1 MAAKATT
8 PDRPERKKGP
18 GPGTRPVPGVARL
31 EAVSIPVIGVGIV
44 LQHLGLF
51 PPIS

>member
-8 PDRPERKKGP
+8 PDPSGRSDQAQRRSLLAWRGFKP
-18 GPGTRPVPGVARL
+18 A
-31 EAVSIPVIGVGIV
+31 SIPVIGVGIV
-44 LQHLGLF
+44 LQHLGLL